1 LCTLTEEHRLPHA
14 HSDDALTLAR
24 LLQEPALRRA
34 RIHAGRTGA
43 VTRVDWVAPWSVAA
57 HQDDPLAGVLVHAY
71 AEELERDQVTVTRAA
86 ERLAARGAAALLVD
100 GHECVPADAVAAV
113 QLPLVTMPDRVPFAT
128 LNRLVA
134 DLTLA
139 RETHVLRYGLTVHR
153 ALAELLYRGAELA
166 ALCSQMARMSQ
177 RPVAVFD
184 SQGQLAALEQQK
196 RTVQPA
202 DLARAFAEQAKTLGT
217 REVPEELHPRFAEIR
232 LGDRELACVVTP
244 IVLGGRHDGW
254 ILLLEDSDDPH
265 PHDLA
270 EHRVLVEQAASIV
283 GTEMLRMRSVQ
294 RAKELARG
302 DFVHGLLHG
311 RFATL
316 EDISARAAHYEFPVR
331 SWFGVLIAS
340 GISVPGDADSP
351 IRLQQVAA
359 KVTRLLP
366 EQERH
371 TLAAIVGDVLV
382 VVREVA
388 RRGTMGT
395 PEAAVATIR
404 DYATA
409 LQAHLSH
416 RGDQAGRAVRV
427 TYGRPVVGALSIPDS
442 YREARMAHGLQQRLG
457 LPAVCGYQDLRVHAV
472 LEDVAVS
479 RTGRS
484 FAADILKPLRD
495 PNVGDLE
502 SAVLAYVASGGNV
515 NAASRDLHIHRN
527 TMLYKLDRASRLLG
541 LDLRQADNQ
550 FAVWLAHTL
559 DLLANTSAEV
569 DRVVSPV

>member
-1 LCTLTEEHRLPHA
+1 MPHA
-14 HSDDALTLAR
+14 YSDDALTLAR
-24 LLQEPALRRA
+24 LLQEPVLRRA
-34 RIHAGRTGA
+34 RIHAGRAGA
-43 VTRVDWVAPWSVAA
+43 VTRLEWVAPWSVAVQ
-57 HQDDPLAGVLVHAY
+57 QDDPLTGVLIHAH
-71 AEELERDQVTVTRAA
+71 AQELAREDVTLTKAA

-100 GHECVPADAVAAV
+100 GHQPESADAVAAC
-113 QLPLVTMPDRVPFAT
+113 QLPLVTMADAVPFAV

-153 ALAELLYRGAELA
+153 ALAELLYRGAELG
-166 ALCSQMARMSQ
+166 ALCSQMTRMSQ

-184 SQGQLAALEQQK
+184 SQGQLAALEQRQP
-196 RTVQPA
+196 RVVEPA
-202 DLARAFAEQAKTLGT
+202 DLARALAEQGDALGT
-217 REVPEELHPRFAEIR
+217 REQPEDLHPRVAEIT
-232 LGDRELACVVTP
+232 LGERVFACIVTP

-254 ILLLEDSDDPH
+254 ILLLEESDDPH

-270 EHRVLVEQAASIV
+270 EHKVLVEQAAPII
-283 GTEMLRMRSVQ
+283 GTEMLRLRSVQ
-294 RAKELARG
+294 RAKEQARG

-311 RFATL
+311 RFATV

-331 SWFGVLIAS
+331 SWFGVLVAS
-340 GISVPGDADSP
+340 GISVAADADSP
-351 IRLQQVAA
+351 ARLQQVALQA
-359 KVTRLLP
+359 ARLLP
-366 EQERH
+366 EQDRH
-371 TLAAIVGDVLV
+371 TQAAMVGDVLV

-395 PEAAVATIR
+395 PEAAVTSIG
-404 DYATA
+404 DYAAA
-409 LQAHLSH
+409 LHAYLSK
-416 RGDQAGRAVRV
+416 RKDQGGRPVRV
-427 TYGRPVVGALSIPDS
+427 TYGRPVVGALAIPDS

-457 LPAVCGYQDLRVHAV
+457 LPPVCGYQELRVHAV
-472 LEDVAVS
+472 LEDVAGS
-479 RTGRS
+479 RAGQT
-484 FAADILKPLRD
+484 FAADILAPLRD

-541 LDLRQADNQ
+541 MDLRQAENQ

-559 DLLANTSAEV
+559 DLLSNTTAEV
-569 DRVVSPV
+569 DRVVSPL

>member
-1 LCTLTEEHRLPHA
+1 LPHEY
-14 HSDDALTLAR
+14 SDDALTLAR

-43 VTRVDWVAPWSVAA
+43 VTRVEWVAPWSVAA
-57 HQDDPLAGVLVHAY
+57 RQDDPLGGVLVHAH
-71 AEELERDQVTVTRAA
+71 AEELADDEVTVTRAA

-100 GHECVPADAVAAV
+100 GHEAVAADAVAAV
-113 QLPLVTMPDRVPFAT
+113 QLPLVTMTDRVPFAT

-153 ALAELLYRGAELA
+153 TLAELLYRGAELA

-184 SQGQLAALEQQK
+184 IHGQLAALEQPK
-196 RTVQPA
+196 KSVEPA
-202 DLARAFAEQAKTLGT
+202 DLARAFAEQADVLGT
-217 REVPEELHPRFAEIR
+217 RELPDDLHPQVAQIR

-244 IVLGGRHDGW
+244 IAPGGRHDGW

-270 EHRVLVEQAASIV
+270 EHRVLVEQAAPIV
-283 GTEMLRMRSVQ
+283 GTEMLRLRSVQ
-294 RAKELARG
+294 RAKEQARG

-340 GISVPGDADSP
+340 GMALPGDADSP
-351 IRLQQVAA
+351 ARLQQVAVQA
-359 KVTRLLP
+359 ARLMP

-371 TLAAIVGDVLV
+371 TQAAMVGDVLV
-382 VVREVA
+382 VVREAA

-395 PEAAVATIR
+395 PESAIATIAE
-404 DYATA
+404 YATV
-409 LQAHLSH
+409 LHSYLS
-416 RGDQAGRAVRV
+416 RRRDQVGPVRV
-427 TYGRPVVGALSIPDS
+427 TYGRPVVGALAIPDS
-442 YREARMAHGLQQRLG
+442 YREARMAHGLQQRLN
-457 LPAVCGYQDLRVHAV
+457 LPPVCGYQEMRVHAV
-472 LEDVAVS
+472 LEDVAAS

-484 FAADILKPLRD
+484 FATDILGPLRD

-541 LDLRQADNQ
+541 MDLRQADNQ

-559 DLLANTSAEV
+559 DLLAHTTAEV

>member
-1 LCTLTEEHRLPHA
+1 MPHA
-14 HSDDALTLAR
+14 YSDDALTLAR
-24 LLQEPALRRA
+24 LLQEPVLRRA
-34 RIHAGRTGA
+34 RIHAGRAGA
-43 VTRVDWVAPWSVAA
+43 VTRLEWVAPWSVAVQ
-57 HQDDPLAGVLVHAY
+57 QDDPLSGVLIHAH
-71 AEELERDQVTVTRAA
+71 AEELAREDVTLTKAA

-100 GHECVPADAVAAV
+100 GHQPESADAVAAI
-113 QLPLVTMPDRVPFAT
+113 QLPLVTMADAVPFAV

-153 ALAELLYRGAELA
+153 ALAELLYRGAELS
-166 ALCSQMARMSQ
+166 ALCSQMTRMSQ

-184 SQGQLAALEQQK
+184 SQGQLAALEQRQP
-196 RTVQPA
+196 RVVEPA
-202 DLARAFAEQAKTLGT
+202 DLARALAEQGDALGT
-217 REVPEELHPRFAEIR
+217 REQPEDLHPRVAEIS
-232 LGDRELACVVTP
+232 LGDSVFACIVTP

-254 ILLLEDSDDPH
+254 ILLLEESDDPH

-270 EHRVLVEQAASIV
+270 EHKVLVEQAAPII
-283 GTEMLRMRSVQ
+283 GTEMLRLRSVQ
-294 RAKELARG
+294 RAKEQARG

-311 RFATL
+311 RFATV

-331 SWFGVLIAS
+331 SWFGVLVAS
-340 GISVPGDADSP
+340 GISAAADADSP
-351 IRLQQVAA
+351 ARLQHVALQA
-359 KVTRLLP
+359 ARLLP
-366 EQERH
+366 EQDRH
-371 TLAAIVGDVLV
+371 TQAAMVGDVLV

-395 PEAAVATIR
+395 PEAAVASIG

-409 LQAHLSH
+409 LHAYLSK
-416 RGDQAGRAVRV
+416 RKDQGGRPVRV
-427 TYGRPVVGALSIPDS
+427 TYGRPVVGALAIPDS

-457 LPAVCGYQDLRVHAV
+457 LPPVCGYQELRVHAV
-472 LEDVAVS
+472 LEDVATS
-479 RTGRS
+479 RTGQT
-484 FAADILKPLRD
+484 FATDILAPLRD

-515 NAASRDLHIHRN
+515 NAAARDLHIHRN

-541 LDLRQADNQ
+541 MDLRQAENQ

-559 DLLANTSAEV
+559 DLLATTTAEV
-569 DRVVSPV
+569 DRVVRPA

>member
-1 LCTLTEEHRLPHA
+1 MPHA
-14 HSDDALTLAR
+14 YSDDALTLAR

-34 RIHAGRTGA
+34 RIHAGRAKA
-43 VTRVDWVAPWSVAA
+43 VTRVDWVVPWSVAA
-57 HQDDPLAGVLVHAY
+57 RQDDPLTGVLVHAH
-71 AEELERDQVTVTRAA
+71 AEELAREEVAVTRAA
-86 ERLAARGAAALLVD
+86 ERLAARGAAALLGD
-100 GHECVPADAVAAV
+100 GHEPPPADAVAAC
-113 QLPLVTMPDRVPFAT
+113 QLTLVTMADTVAFAQI
-128 LNRLVA
+128 NRLVA

-184 SQGQLAALEQQK
+184 SHGQLAALEQPQ
-196 RTVQPA
+196 RSVEPA
-202 DLARAFAEQAKTLGT
+202 DLARAFAEQGAALGT
-217 REVPEELHPRFAEIR
+217 HEPLEELHPRTGEMR
-232 LGDRELACVVTP
+232 LGERELACIITP

-254 ILLLEDSDDPH
+254 ILLLEESDDPH

-270 EHRVLVEQAASIV
+270 EHRVLVEQAAPII
-283 GTEMLRMRSVQ
+283 GTEMLRLRSVQ
-294 RAKELARG
+294 RAKEQARG

-311 RFATL
+311 RFATI

-331 SWFGVLIAS
+331 SWFGVMVAS
-340 GISVPGDADSP
+340 GMTVPGDADSP
-351 IRLQQVAA
+351 ARLQSVALQA
-359 KVTRLLP
+359 ARLLP
-366 EQERH
+366 EQGRH
-371 TLAAIVGDVLV
+371 TLAAMVGDVLV
-382 VVREVA
+382 VVREGA
-388 RRGTMGT
+388 RRGTVGS
-395 PEAAVATIR
+395 PEAAVAAIG

-409 LQAHLSH
+409 LHSYLS
-416 RGDQAGRAVRV
+416 RRKDQAGRPIRV
-427 TYGRPVVGALSIPDS
+427 TYGRPVVGALAIPDS

-457 LPAVCGYQDLRVHAV
+457 LPPVCGYQELRVHAV
-472 LEDVAVS
+472 LEDVAAS
-479 RTGRS
+479 RTGQS
-484 FAADILKPLRD
+484 FATDILAPLRD

-502 SAVLAYVASGGNV
+502 TEVLAYVASGGNV

-541 LDLRQADNQ
+541 MDLRQADNQ

-559 DLLANTSAEV
+559 DLLSKTTAEV

>member
-1 LCTLTEEHRLPHA
+1 MPHEY
-14 HSDDALTLAR
+14 SDDALTLAR

-43 VTRVDWVAPWSVAA
+43 VTRVEWVAPWSVATR
-57 HQDDPLAGVLVHAY
+57 QDDPLGGVLVHAH
-71 AEELERDQVTVTRAA
+71 AEELAGDEVTVTRAA

-100 GHECVPADAVAAV
+100 GHEAVAADAVAAV
-113 QLPLVTMPDRVPFAT
+113 QLPLVTMTDRVPFAT

-139 RETHVLRYGLTVHR
+139 RETHVLRYGLSVHR
-153 ALAELLYRGAELA
+153 ALAELLYRGAELG

-184 SQGQLAALEQQK
+184 SHGQLAALEQRK
-196 RTVQPA
+196 KSVEPA
-202 DLARAFAEQAKTLGT
+202 DLARAFAEQADALGT
-217 REVPEELHPRFAEIR
+217 REVPDDLHPQVAQVR
-232 LGDRELACVVTP
+232 LGDRELACIVTP
-244 IVLGGRHDGW
+244 IVPGGRHDGW
-254 ILLLEDSDDPH
+254 ILLLEESDDPH

-270 EHRVLVEQAASIV
+270 EHRVLVEQAAPIV
-283 GTEMLRMRSVQ
+283 GTEMLRLRSVQ
-294 RAKELARG
+294 RAKEQARG

-340 GISVPGDADSP
+340 GMTVPGDADSP
-351 IRLQQVAA
+351 ARLQRVAVQA
-359 KVTRLLP
+359 ARLLP

-371 TLAAIVGDVLV
+371 TQAAMVGDVLV
-382 VVREVA
+382 VVREAA

-395 PEAAVATIR
+395 PEAAIATIA

-409 LQAHLSH
+409 LHSYLS
-416 RGDQAGRAVRV
+416 RRRDQGSRPVRV
-427 TYGRPVVGALSIPDS
+427 TYGRPVVGALAIPDS
-442 YREARMAHGLQQRLG
+442 YREARMAHGLQQRLN
-457 LPAVCGYQDLRVHAV
+457 LPPVCGYQEMRVHAV
-472 LEDVAVS
+472 LEDVAAS
-479 RTGRS
+479 RTGKS
-484 FAADILKPLRD
+484 FAADVLGPLRD

-515 NAASRDLHIHRN
+515 NGASRDLHIHRN

-541 LDLRQADNQ
+541 MDLRQADNQ

-559 DLLANTSAEV
+559 DLLANTTAEV
-569 DRVVSPV
+569 ERVVSPL

>member
-1 LCTLTEEHRLPHA
+1 MT
-14 HSDDALTLAR
+14 
-24 LLQEPALRRA
+24 
-34 RIHAGRTGA
+34 
-43 VTRVDWVAPWSVAA
+43 
-57 HQDDPLAGVLVHAY
+57 DP
-71 AEELERDQVTVTRAA
+71 
-86 ERLAARGAAALLVD
+86 
-100 GHECVPADAVAAV
+100 
-113 QLPLVTMPDRVPFAT
+113 VPFAT

-153 ALAELLYRGAELA
+153 ALAELLYRGAELG

-184 SQGQLAALEQQK
+184 SHGQLAALEQRQQ
-196 RTVQPA
+196 RVVEPA
-202 DLARAFAEQAKTLGT
+202 DLARALAEQADALGT
-217 REVPEELHPRFAEIR
+217 REQPEDLHPRVAEITAR
-232 LGDRELACVVTP
+232 RPRASPASSRP

-270 EHRVLVEQAASIV
+270 EHRVLVEQAAPII
-283 GTEMLRMRSVQ
+283 GTEMLRLRSVQ
-294 RAKELARG
+294 RAKEQARG

-340 GISVPGDADSP
+340 GI
-351 IRLQQVAA
+351 
-359 KVTRLLP
+359 T
-366 EQERH
+366 
-371 TLAAIVGDVLV
+371 
-382 VVREVA
+382 VA
-388 RRGTMGT
+388 RGRRLPG
-395 PEAAVATIR
+395 PAA
-404 DYATA
+404 
-409 LQAHLSH
+409 
-416 RGDQAGRAVRV
+416 AGRGA
-427 TYGRPVVGALSIPDS
+427 GRPVAARAGAAHPGRDGRRRAGRRPRGRAPRHDGHAGGRGRHDRRLRDGA
-442 YREARMAHGLQQRLG
+442 AR
-457 LPAVCGYQDLRVHAV
+457 LPEPSARTRAGARSGSPTAGRSWAPSRSRTATARPAWRTGCSSGSACRRCA
-472 LEDVAVS
+472 ATRSSGCTPCWRTSPTS
-479 RTGRS
+479 RTGQS
-484 FAADILKPLRD
+484 FATDILAPLRD

-541 LDLRQADNQ
+541 MDLRQADNQ

-559 DLLANTSAEV
+559 DLLANTTAEV
-569 DRVVSPV
+569 DRVVSPPLDRHGGRRVGHLAAEEAEDETADGDRRAAGEQPDQGVGPGGGDRGRADRGAHEPHHVEQPEAGAALPGR

>member
-1 LCTLTEEHRLPHA
+1 MPHA
-14 HSDDALTLAR
+14 YSDDALTLAR
-24 LLQEPALRRA
+24 LLQEPVLRRA
-34 RIHAGRTGA
+34 RIHSGRAGA
-43 VTRVDWVAPWSVAA
+43 VTHVEWVAPWSVADR
-57 HQDDPLAGVLVHAY
+57 QDDPLSGVLVHAH
-71 AEELERDQVTVTRAA
+71 AGELAREQVTVTRAT

-100 GHECVPADAVAAV
+100 GHEPASADAVAAS
-113 QLPLVTMPDRVPFAT
+113 QLPLVTMADTVPFAV

-134 DLTLA
+134 DLILA

-184 SQGQLAALEQQK
+184 NHGQLAVLEQPQ
-196 RTVQPA
+196 RSVEPA
-202 DLARAFAEQAKTLGT
+202 QLARAFAEQADALGT
-217 REVPEELHPRFAEIR
+217 LEPPEELHPRAAEIR
-232 LGDRELACVVTP
+232 LAEREYACVVTP

-270 EHRVLVEQAASIV
+270 EHRVLVEQAAPIV
-283 GTEMLRMRSVQ
+283 GTEMLRLRSVQ
-294 RAKELARG
+294 RAKEQARG

-311 RFATL
+311 RFATI

-331 SWFGVLIAS
+331 SWFGVLVAS
-340 GISVPGDADSP
+340 GMTLPGDADSP
-351 IRLQQVAA
+351 VRLQQLAVQAA
-359 KVTRLLP
+359 RLMP
-366 EQERH
+366 EKERH
-371 TLAAIVGDVLV
+371 TQAAMVGDVLV
-382 VVREVA
+382 VVREAA

-395 PEAAVATIR
+395 PEAAAGSIR
-404 DYATA
+404 EYAGA
-409 LQAHLSH
+409 LHGYLS
-416 RGDQAGRAVRV
+416 RRKDQGGRPVRV
-427 TYGRPVVGALSIPDS
+427 TYGRPVVGALAIPDS

-457 LPAVCGYQDLRVHAV
+457 LPPVCGYQELRVHAV
-472 LEDVAVS
+472 LEDVAAS
-479 RTGRS
+479 RTGQS
-484 FAADILKPLRD
+484 FAADILAPLRD
-495 PNVGDLE
+495 PNAGDLE

-541 LDLRQADNQ
+541 MDLRQADNQ

-559 DLLANTSAEV
+559 DLLANTTAEV
-569 DRVVSPV
+569 DRVVSPI

>member
-1 LCTLTEEHRLPHA
+1 MPHEY
-14 HSDDALTLAR
+14 SDDALTLAR

-43 VTRVDWVAPWSVAA
+43 VTRVEWVAPWSVATR
-57 HQDDPLAGVLVHAY
+57 QDDPLGGVLVHAH
-71 AEELERDQVTVTRAA
+71 AEELAGDEVTVTRAA

-100 GHECVPADAVAAV
+100 GHEAVAADAVAAV
-113 QLPLVTMPDRVPFAT
+113 QLPLVTMTDRVPFAT

-139 RETHVLRYGLTVHR
+139 RETHVLRYGLSVHR
-153 ALAELLYRGAELA
+153 ALAELLYRGAELG

-184 SQGQLAALEQQK
+184 SHGQLAALEQQK
-196 RTVQPA
+196 KSVEPA
-202 DLARAFAEQAKTLGT
+202 DLARAFAEQADALGT
-217 REVPEELHPRFAEIR
+217 REVPDDLHPQVAQVR
-232 LGDRELACVVTP
+232 LGDRELACIVTP
-244 IVLGGRHDGW
+244 IVPGGRHDGW

-270 EHRVLVEQAASIV
+270 EHRVLVEQAAPIV
-283 GTEMLRMRSVQ
+283 GTEMLRLRSVQ
-294 RAKELARG
+294 RAKEQARG

-340 GISVPGDADSP
+340 GMTVPGDADSP
-351 IRLQQVAA
+351 ARLQRVAVQA
-359 KVTRLLP
+359 ARLLP

-371 TLAAIVGDVLV
+371 TQAAMVGDVLV
-382 VVREVA
+382 VVREAA

-395 PEAAVATIR
+395 PEAAIATIA

-409 LQAHLSH
+409 LHSYLS
-416 RGDQAGRAVRV
+416 RRRDQGSRPVRV
-427 TYGRPVVGALSIPDS
+427 TYGRPVVGALAIPDS
-442 YREARMAHGLQQRLG
+442 YREARMAHGLQQRLN
-457 LPAVCGYQDLRVHAV
+457 LPPVCGYQEMRVHAV
-472 LEDVAVS
+472 LEDVAAS
-479 RTGRS
+479 RTGKS
-484 FAADILKPLRD
+484 FAADVLGPLRD

-515 NAASRDLHIHRN
+515 NGASRDLHIHRN

-541 LDLRQADNQ
+541 MDLRQADNQ

-559 DLLANTSAEV
+559 DLLANTTAEV
-569 DRVVSPV
+569 ERVVSPL

>member
-1 LCTLTEEHRLPHA
+1 MPHA
-14 HSDDALTLAR
+14 YSDDALTLAR

-43 VTRVDWVAPWSVAA
+43 VTRVEWVAPWSVAA
-57 HQDDPLAGVLVHAY
+57 QQDDPLGGVLVHAHS
-71 AEELERDQVTVTRAA
+71 EELERDQVTVTRAA

-100 GHECVPADAVAAV
+100 QHEAVSADAVAAV

-184 SQGQLAALEQQK
+184 SHGQLAALEQPK
-196 RTVQPA
+196 RTVEPA
-202 DLARAFAEQAKTLGT
+202 ELARAFAEQGETLGT
-217 REVPEELHPRFAEIR
+217 KEEPEELHPRFAEIR

-270 EHRVLVEQAASIV
+270 EHRVLVEQAAPII
-283 GTEMLRMRSVQ
+283 GTEMLRLRSVQ
-294 RAKELARG
+294 RAKEQARG

-340 GISVPGDADSP
+340 GITLPGDADSP
-351 IRLQQVAA
+351 VRLQQVAVQVA
-359 KVTRLLP
+359 RLLP

-371 TLAAIVGDVLV
+371 TLAAMVGDVLV
-382 VVREVA
+382 VVREAA

-395 PEAAVATIR
+395 PEAAIATIG
-404 DYATA
+404 DYAVA
-409 LQAHLSH
+409 LQAYLAK
-416 RGDQAGRAVRV
+416 RKDQGGRPVRV

-442 YREARMAHGLQQRLG
+442 YREARMAHGLQQRLE
-457 LPAVCGYQDLRVHAV
+457 LPPVCGYQELRVHAV
-472 LEDVAVS
+472 LEDVAES

-484 FAADILKPLRD
+484 FAADILAPLRD

-541 LDLRQADNQ
+541 MDLRQADNQ

-559 DLLANTSAEV
+559 DLLASTTAEV
-569 DRVVSPV
+569 DRVVSPQ

>member
-1 LCTLTEEHRLPHA
+1 
-14 HSDDALTLAR
+14 
-24 LLQEPALRRA
+24 
-34 RIHAGRTGA
+34 
-43 VTRVDWVAPWSVAA
+43 VASQ
-57 HQDDPLAGVLVHAY
+57 QDDPLGGVLVHAH
-71 AEELERDQVTVTRAA
+71 AEELTRDQVTVTRAA

-100 GHECVPADAVAAV
+100 GHEAVATDAVAAV
-113 QLPLVTMPDRVPFAT
+113 QLPLVTMTDKVAFAT

-153 ALAELLYRGAELA
+153 ALAELLYRGAELG

-184 SQGQLAALEQQK
+184 SHGQLAALEQQK
-196 RTVQPA
+196 KWVEPA
-202 DLARAFAEQAKTLGT
+202 DLARAVAEQADALGT
-217 REVPEELHPRFAEIR
+217 RELPDDLHPRLAEIR

-265 PHDLA
+265 PHDIA
-270 EHRVLVEQAASIV
+270 EHRVLVEQAAPII
-283 GTEMLRMRSVQ
+283 GTEMLRLRSVQ
-294 RAKELARG
+294 RAKEQARG

-340 GISVPGDADSP
+340 GMTVPGDADSP
-351 IRLQQVAA
+351 ARLQQVAVQA
-359 KVTRLLP
+359 ARLLP

-371 TLAAIVGDVLV
+371 TQAAMVGDVLV
-382 VVREVA
+382 VVREAA

-395 PEAAVATIR
+395 PESAIATIAE
-404 DYATA
+404 YATV
-409 LQAHLSH
+409 LHSYLS
-416 RGDQAGRAVRV
+416 RRRDQVGPVRV
-427 TYGRPVVGALSIPDS
+427 TYGRPVVGALAIPDS
-442 YREARMAHGLQQRLG
+442 YREARMAHGLQQRLN
-457 LPAVCGYQDLRVHAV
+457 LPPVCGYQEMRVHAV
-472 LEDVAVS
+472 LEDVAAS

-484 FAADILKPLRD
+484 FASDILGPLRD

-541 LDLRQADNQ
+541 MDLRQADNQ

-559 DLLANTSAEV
+559 DLLANTTAEV
-569 DRVVSPV
+569 ERVVSPL

>member
-1 LCTLTEEHRLPHA
+1 MPHEY
-14 HSDDALTLAR
+14 SDDALTLAR

-43 VTRVDWVAPWSVAA
+43 VTRVEWVAPWSVATR
-57 HQDDPLAGVLVHAY
+57 QDDPLGGVLVHAH
-71 AEELERDQVTVTRAA
+71 AEELAGDEVTVTRAA

-100 GHECVPADAVAAV
+100 GHEAVAADAVAAV
-113 QLPLVTMPDRVPFAT
+113 QLPLVTMTDRVPFAT

-139 RETHVLRYGLTVHR
+139 RETHVLRYGLSVHR
-153 ALAELLYRGAELA
+153 ALAELLYRGAELG

-184 SQGQLAALEQQK
+184 SHGQLAALEQQK
-196 RTVQPA
+196 KSVEPA
-202 DLARAFAEQAKTLGT
+202 DLARAFAEQADALGT
-217 REVPEELHPRFAEIR
+217 REVPDDLHPQVAQVR
-232 LGDRELACVVTP
+232 LGDRELACIVTP
-244 IVLGGRHDGW
+244 IVPGGRHDGW

-270 EHRVLVEQAASIV
+270 EHRVLVEQAAPIV
-283 GTEMLRMRSVQ
+283 GTEMLRLRSVQ
-294 RAKELARG
+294 RAKEQARG

-340 GISVPGDADSP
+340 GMTVPGDADSP
-351 IRLQQVAA
+351 ARLQQVAVQA
-359 KVTRLLP
+359 ARLLP

-371 TLAAIVGDVLV
+371 TQAAMVGDVLV
-382 VVREVA
+382 VVREAA

-395 PEAAVATIR
+395 PEAAIATIA

-409 LQAHLSH
+409 LHSYLS
-416 RGDQAGRAVRV
+416 RRRDQGSRPVRV
-427 TYGRPVVGALSIPDS
+427 TYGRPVVGALAIPDS
-442 YREARMAHGLQQRLG
+442 YREARMAHGLQQRLN
-457 LPAVCGYQDLRVHAV
+457 LPPVCGYQEMRVHAV
-472 LEDVAVS
+472 LEDVAAS
-479 RTGRS
+479 RTGKS
-484 FAADILKPLRD
+484 FAADVLGPLRD

-515 NAASRDLHIHRN
+515 NGASRDLHIHRN

-541 LDLRQADNQ
+541 MDLRQADNQ

-559 DLLANTSAEV
+559 DLLANTTAEV
-569 DRVVSPV
+569 ERVVSPL

>member
-1 LCTLTEEHRLPHA
+1 LPHEY
-14 HSDDALTLAR
+14 SDDALTLAR

-43 VTRVDWVAPWSVAA
+43 VTRVEWVAPWSVATR
-57 HQDDPLAGVLVHAY
+57 QDDPLGGVLVHAH
-71 AEELERDQVTVTRAA
+71 AEELAGDEVTVTRAA

-100 GHECVPADAVAAV
+100 GHEAVAADAVAAV
-113 QLPLVTMPDRVPFAT
+113 QLPLVTMTDRVPFAT

-139 RETHVLRYGLTVHR
+139 RETHVLRYGLSVHR
-153 ALAELLYRGAELA
+153 ALAELLYRGAELG

-184 SQGQLAALEQQK
+184 SHGQLAALEQQK
-196 RTVQPA
+196 KSVEPA
-202 DLARAFAEQAKTLGT
+202 DLARAFAEQADALGT
-217 REVPEELHPRFAEIR
+217 REVPDDLHPQVAQVR
-232 LGDRELACVVTP
+232 LGDRELACIVTP
-244 IVLGGRHDGW
+244 IVPGGRHDGW

-270 EHRVLVEQAASIV
+270 EHRVLVEQAAPIV
-283 GTEMLRMRSVQ
+283 GTEMLRLRSVQ
-294 RAKELARG
+294 RAKEQARG

-340 GISVPGDADSP
+340 GMTVPGDADSP
-351 IRLQQVAA
+351 ARLQRVAVQA
-359 KVTRLLP
+359 ARLLP

-371 TLAAIVGDVLV
+371 TQAAMVGDVLV
-382 VVREVA
+382 VVREAA

-395 PEAAVATIR
+395 PEAAIATIA

-409 LQAHLSH
+409 LHSYLS
-416 RGDQAGRAVRV
+416 RRRDQGSRPVRV
-427 TYGRPVVGALSIPDS
+427 TYGRPVVGALAIPDS
-442 YREARMAHGLQQRLG
+442 YREARMAHGLQQRLN
-457 LPAVCGYQDLRVHAV
+457 LPPVCGYQEMRVHAV
-472 LEDVAVS
+472 LEDVAAS
-479 RTGRS
+479 RTGKS
-484 FAADILKPLRD
+484 FAADVLGPLRD

-515 NAASRDLHIHRN
+515 NGASRDLHIHRN

-541 LDLRQADNQ
+541 MDLRQADNQ

-559 DLLANTSAEV
+559 DLLANTTAEV
-569 DRVVSPV
+569 ERVVSPL

>member
-1 LCTLTEEHRLPHA
+1 LPHA
-14 HSDDALTLAR
+14 YSDDALTLAR

-43 VTRVDWVAPWSVAA
+43 VTRVEWVTPWCVAA
-57 HQDDPLAGVLVHAY
+57 EQDDLLGGVLVHAH
-71 AEELERDQVTVTRAA
+71 ADELERDDVTVTRAA

-100 GHECVPADAVAAV
+100 GHEVVSADAVAAV
-113 QLPLVTMPDRVPFAT
+113 QLPLVTMTDRVPFT
-128 LNRLVA
+128 TINRLVA

-184 SQGQLAALEQQK
+184 SHGQLAALEQPR
-196 RTVQPA
+196 RTVEPA
-202 DLARAFAEQAKTLGT
+202 DLARAFAEQADALGT
-217 REVPEELHPRFAEIR
+217 HELPDDLHPKVAEIR
-232 LGDRELACVVTP
+232 LGDGELACVVTP

-270 EHRVLVEQAASIV
+270 EHRVLVEQAAPIV
-283 GTEMLRMRSVQ
+283 GTEMLRLRSVQ
-294 RAKELARG
+294 RAKEQARG
-302 DFVHGLLHG
+302 DFVHGLLYG

-340 GISVPGDADSP
+340 GMTVPGDGDSP
-351 IRLQQVAA
+351 ARLQQIALQAA
-359 KVTRLLP
+359 RLLP

-371 TLAAIVGDVLV
+371 TQAAMVGDVLV
-382 VVREVA
+382 VVREAA
-388 RRGTMGT
+388 RRGTMST
-395 PEAAVATIR
+395 PEAAVATIG

-409 LQAHLSH
+409 LHGYLSK
-416 RGDQAGRAVRV
+416 RKDQGGRPVRV
-427 TYGRPVVGALSIPDS
+427 TYGRPVVSALAIPDS
-442 YREARMAHGLQQRLG
+442 YREARMAHGLQLRLE
-457 LPAVCGYQDLRVHAV
+457 LPPVCGYQELRVHAV
-472 LEDVAVS
+472 LEDVAAS

-484 FAADILKPLRD
+484 FAHDILAPLRE
-495 PNVGDLE
+495 PSGGDLE

-541 LDLRQADNQ
+541 MDLRQADNQ

-559 DLLANTSAEV
+559 DLLGTTTAEV
-569 DRVVSPV
+569 DRVVSPH

>member
-1 LCTLTEEHRLPHA
+1 MPHA
-14 HSDDALTLAR
+14 YSDDALTLAR
-24 LLQEPALRRA
+24 LLQEPVLRRA
-34 RIHAGRTGA
+34 RIHAGRAGA
-43 VTRVDWVAPWSVAA
+43 VTRLEWVAPWSVAVQ
-57 HQDDPLAGVLVHAY
+57 QDDPLSGVLIHAH
-71 AEELERDQVTVTRAA
+71 AEELARDEVTLTKAA

-100 GHECVPADAVAAV
+100 GHQPESADAVAAI
-113 QLPLVTMPDRVPFAT
+113 QLPLVTMADAVPFAV

-153 ALAELLYRGAELA
+153 ALAELLYRGAELS
-166 ALCSQMARMSQ
+166 ALCSQMTRMSQ

-184 SQGQLAALEQQK
+184 SQGQLAALEQ
-196 RTVQPA
+196 RQPRVVEPA
-202 DLARAFAEQAKTLGT
+202 ELARALAEQGDALGT
-217 REVPEELHPRFAEIR
+217 REQPEDLHPRVAEIT
-232 LGDRELACVVTP
+232 LGDRVIACIVTP

-254 ILLLEDSDDPH
+254 ILLLEESDDPH

-270 EHRVLVEQAASIV
+270 EHKVLVEQAAPII
-283 GTEMLRMRSVQ
+283 GTEMLRLRSVQ
-294 RAKELARG
+294 RAKEQARG

-311 RFATL
+311 RFATV

-331 SWFGVLIAS
+331 SWFGVLVAS
-340 GISVPGDADSP
+340 GISVASDADSP
-351 IRLQQVAA
+351 ARLQQVALQA
-359 KVTRLLP
+359 ARLLP
-366 EQERH
+366 EQDRH
-371 TLAAIVGDVLV
+371 TQAAMVGDVLV

-395 PEAAVATIR
+395 PEAAVTSIG

-409 LQAHLSH
+409 LHAYLS
-416 RGDQAGRAVRV
+416 RRKDQGGRPVRV
-427 TYGRPVVGALSIPDS
+427 TYGRPVVGALAIPDS

-457 LPAVCGYQDLRVHAV
+457 LPPVCGYQELRVHAV
-472 LEDVAVS
+472 LEDVATS
-479 RTGRS
+479 RTGQT
-484 FAADILKPLRD
+484 FATDILAPLRD

-541 LDLRQADNQ
+541 MDLRQAENQ

-559 DLLANTSAEV
+559 DLLSNTTSEV
-569 DRVVSPV
+569 DRVVSPL